1 MSRGRE
7 WIAPSVA
14 TVAFLAALA
23 VFVVALASYFRRVVE
38 WSENDLRSRARLTAS
53 ALAEPIRTLDF
64 KAIDATAAQLK
75 AEGLRLRIVAG
86 GVFYVTEGDE
96 RIGFYDTCGEPNPA
110 DVLCSWGVAGA
121 GFFDTDNNNYPTIR
135 IIV

>member
-23 VFVVALASYFRRVVE
+23 VFVIALASYFRRVVE

-64 KAIDATAAQLK
+64 KAIDATAAQLRRRVC
-75 AEGLRLRIVAG
+75 ASGLSQEA
-86 GVFYVTEGDE
+86 
-96 RIGFYDTCGEPNPA
+96 
-110 DVLCSWGVAGA
+110 CSM
-121 GFFDTDNNNYPTIR
+121 
-135 IIV
+135 